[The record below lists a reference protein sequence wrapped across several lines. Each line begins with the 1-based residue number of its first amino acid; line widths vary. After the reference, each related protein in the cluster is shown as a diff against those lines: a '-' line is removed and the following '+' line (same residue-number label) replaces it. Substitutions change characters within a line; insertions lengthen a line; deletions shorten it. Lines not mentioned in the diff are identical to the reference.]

1 MLIAWWEVNEV
12 VIDKGGSRAQGND
25 DKGYYGYSWGHCIL
39 IYNGIRVPSGYLE
52 KNCHLSSRVPAQYLL
67 Q

>member
-1 MLIAWWEVNEV
+1 M
-12 VIDKGGSRAQGND
+12 VIDKGGSRAQGNN

-52 KNCHLSSRVPAQYLL
+52 NLSSRVCYCNEIPEAGSLFF
-67 Q
+67 